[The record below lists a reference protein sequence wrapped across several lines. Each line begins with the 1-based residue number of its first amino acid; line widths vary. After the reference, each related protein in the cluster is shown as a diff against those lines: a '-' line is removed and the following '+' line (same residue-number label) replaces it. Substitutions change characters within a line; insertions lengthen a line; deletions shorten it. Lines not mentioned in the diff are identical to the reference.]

1 MIVTIKINSKSKFKN
16 FTLTFLITL
25 TALATGAVQA
35 HGDVTPQAVDT
46 AGLPELGAEWVETNP
61 FRESGEYGELAIEIG
76 ASAYNQNC
84 ARCHGLQ
91 AISGGI
97 APDLRVLEEDY
108 DGDAWYI
115 ERVTNGAV
123 RDGRVYMP
131 PFVGLINQ
139 EGLWAI
145 RTYIDS
151 RPED

>member
-1 MIVTIKINSKSKFKN
+1 MRPVTINGGGRLSNCII
-16 FTLTFLITL
+16 FLMFASL
-25 TALATGAVQA
+25 WGAAGQGWA

-46 AGLPELGAEWVETNP
+46 EGLPELGPEWLETNP
-61 FRESGEYGELAIEIG
+61 FRDNADVRARAIEIG
-76 ASAYNQNC
+76 SSAYNQNC

-97 APDLRVLEEDY
+97 APDLRLLEENY
-108 DGDAWYI
+108 EGDAWYV
-115 ERVTNGAV
+115 ERVVNGAV

-131 PFVGLINQ
+131 PFKYIINQ

-145 RTYIDS
+145 RTYVDS

>member
-1 MIVTIKINSKSKFKN
+1 MSVKQIKIM
-16 FTLTFLITL
+16 LP
-25 TALATGAVQA
+25 ALMVLALVASRAGA

-46 AGLPELGAEWVETNP
+46 AGLPKLGSEWVETNP
-61 FRESGEYGELAIEIG
+61 FRESAEFRDLALEIG
-76 ASAYNQNC
+76 SSAYNQNC

-97 APDLRVLEEDY
+97 APDLRLLEEDY

-131 PFVGLINQ
+131 PFSGLINQ

-151 RPED
+151 RPAD

>member
-1 MIVTIKINSKSKFKN
+1 MKKKAKMLVT
-16 FTLTFLITL
+16 LLITGL
-25 TALATGAVQA
+25 SSLLPVSVLA
-35 HGDVTPQAVDT
+35 HGDVSPQAVDT
-46 AGLPELGAEWVETNP
+46 AGLPELGEEWADTNP
-61 FRESGEYGELAIEIG
+61 FRDSEEYKDLAIQIG
-76 ASAYNQNC
+76 SSAYNQNC

-97 APDLRVLEEDY
+97 APDLRVLEEDW
-108 DGDAWYI
+108 DGDEWYK

-131 PFVGLINQ
+131 PFKGLINQ

>member
-1 MIVTIKINSKSKFKN
+1 MRGKTDTKSWQVRILVS
-16 FTLTFLITL
+16 TLVLISTL
-25 TALATGAVQA
+25 SARVWA

-46 AGLPELGAEWVETNP
+46 TGLPELGSEWVDTNP
-61 FRESGEYGELAIEIG
+61 FRDNDEFRQLAIDIG
-76 ASAYNQNC
+76 SSAYNQNC
-84 ARCHGLQ
+84 ARCHGLE

-97 APDLRVLEEDY
+97 APDLRLLEEDY

-151 RPED
+151 RPDN